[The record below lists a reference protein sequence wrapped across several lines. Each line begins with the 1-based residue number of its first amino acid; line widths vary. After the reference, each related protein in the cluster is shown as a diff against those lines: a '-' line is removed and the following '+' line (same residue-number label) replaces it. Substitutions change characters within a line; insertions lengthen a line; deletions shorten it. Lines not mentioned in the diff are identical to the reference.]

1 MSDKTVAQE
10 TGMIE
15 SGDEVINQGDGF
27 RVFRHRLGTGEQL
40 PAVLQQRGI
49 TSVYKGDQNELWDGA
64 LTNGALA
71 AAVAG
76 SNVELDLFVHDEKMG
91 TADARLL
98 TYFTERGLRFVLSE
112 DYFGRNSG
120 AVWVHQDISYGPFYS
135 EVVSPAEFEHAAVN
149 MRRAAELWQ
158 IYRDTLVNDA
168 DLRAALLALGVA
180 LDLQKSD
187 HATQMGPA
195 VNREVMEHYF
205 TRSKVAQFFYL
216 FTKSIGYYG
225 VAPVFT
231 ENISM
236 SSIPVNA
243 PELLA
248 YIRWLF
254 VWVAVRGA
262 LRLTPDRA
270 DRKGII
276 ERARRLATQ
285 VGEWM
290 EQHPDASLADWQSM
304 MGDMLVN
311 TLMVGSESETP
322 AQELHAVPVAPL
334 ERSSRIFYL
343 RPEDL
348 PCIKAP
354 LDGHFFY
361 FDLALRYPEAFT
373 EAYNE
378 ALNKVGFGLQ
388 RIKYDPEDGRYTP
401 PYFVEL
407 RQDGVLRRYNIEIS
421 HDERERATITLGDN
435 ASMIKITGDG
445 AIQSAY
451 DFLALLFSHPACTQG
466 VSIIGKAAPLAAE
479 LQRLPRSM
487 AMPRQGSK
495 YVPMLAHLNAG
506 LRRRGVQE
514 LTPGSIV
521 RIASDS
527 MSTLAALGDRR
538 LRLPPYLS
546 CLWGRTEITAAEMAA
561 TWRERAGEARQLSTV
576 LGGTEFWQ
584 HVHLVKLLAANSQGR
599 DVNQMLESDA
609 RLRTLIE
616 KVTGLA
622 ENPAEAREL
631 LVQMGKNMPA
641 AAGRFIDTQLAR
653 REELLRRRAELKA
666 QTPPEVEQER
676 LLVEYRLLLVW
687 AAYVRL
693 LSQQAE
699 ALSYLNDRPYFFSFY
714 LTFGP
719 DIVPAFFD
727 AFHFDLE
734 YTQPLQAH

>member
-1 MSDKTVAQE
+1 MSDKSTTQE
-10 TGMIE
+10 TGMIAT
-15 SGDEVINQGDGF
+15 GDEVINQGDGF

-40 PAVLQQRGI
+40 LAVLQQRGV

-64 LTNGALA
+64 LTNEALA

-76 SNVELDLFVHDEKMG
+76 SNLELDLFVHDEKMG

-98 TYFTERGLRFVLSE
+98 SYFTERGLRFVLSE
-112 DYFGRNSG
+112 DYYGRHSG

-149 MRRAAELWQ
+149 MRRTAELWQ
-158 IYRDTLVNDA
+158 IYRDTLVNDE
-168 DLRAALLALGVA
+168 DLRAALHTLGIAIDLAKV
-180 LDLQKSD
+180 DE
-187 HATQMGPA
+187 ATQMGPT
-195 VNREVMEHYF
+195 VNPEIMEHYF

-225 VAPVFT
+225 VATVFT
-231 ENISM
+231 EDISM
-236 SSIPVNA
+236 SSIPINA
-243 PELLA
+243 PELLR
-248 YIRWLF
+248 YLRWLF

-270 DRKGII
+270 DRKAIV
-276 ERARRLATQ
+276 ERARRLASQ
-285 VGEWM
+285 VEEWM
-290 EQHPDASLADWQSM
+290 EQHPDASIADWQSM
-304 MGDMLVN
+304 VGEMLIN
-311 TLMVGSESETP
+311 SIMVGDKQVDTTQP
-322 AQELHAVPVAPL
+322 LQAVPIAPL

-348 PCIKAP
+348 SCIKTP

-361 FDLALRYPEAFT
+361 FDLALRYPEAFA
-373 EAYNE
+373 ESYNE

-401 PYFVEL
+401 PFFAEI
-407 RQDGVLRRYNIEIS
+407 RQDGVLRRYNIEIN
-421 HDERERATITLGDN
+421 HDDRERATIVLSDTTSIL
-435 ASMIKITGDG
+435 KISGDG
-445 AIQSAY
+445 AIRSAY
-451 DFLALLFSHPACTQG
+451 DFLALLFTDPLCTQG

-479 LQRLPRSM
+479 LQRLPRSIS
-487 AMPRQGSK
+487 MPRQGSK

-506 LRRRGVQE
+506 LQRRGVQE
-514 LTPGSIV
+514 LTPGTII
-521 RIASDS
+521 RIACNS
-527 MSTLAALGDRR
+527 MDTLAALGNRR
-538 LRLPPYLS
+538 LRLPPYLAF
-546 CLWGRTEITAAEMAA
+546 LWGQAEITAAEMAA
-561 TWRERAGEARQLSTV
+561 TWRERVGNARRLCTV

-584 HVHLVKLLAANSQGR
+584 HVHLVKFLAANSQGR
-599 DVNQMLESDA
+599 DVNHLLAGDA
-609 RLRTLIE
+609 RLRTLVE
-616 KVTGLA
+616 KVSGLA

-631 LVQMGKNMPA
+631 LLQMGKHMPV
-641 AAGRFIDTQLAR
+641 AAGRYIDTLLAR

-666 QTPPEVEQER
+666 QTPPELEQER

-719 DIVPAFFD
+719 EIITAFFD
-727 AFHFDLE
+727 AFRFDLE